1 MFVLFFACGLSNNIY
16 MLNLT
21 IMDLTSAIFIVP
33 FVLNYLLYMHLNYR
47 FLVISDT
54 IYKFGLER
62 TASAY
67 GLYLCGLL
75 HGCGSSAYCLCLCGL
90 LHGCGSPL
98 SAHETEAPRYRTA
111 SCALV
116 LGLA

>member
-1 MFVLFFACGLSNNIY
+1 

-75 HGCGSSAYCLCLCGL
+75 HGCGS
-90 LHGCGSPL
+90 PL